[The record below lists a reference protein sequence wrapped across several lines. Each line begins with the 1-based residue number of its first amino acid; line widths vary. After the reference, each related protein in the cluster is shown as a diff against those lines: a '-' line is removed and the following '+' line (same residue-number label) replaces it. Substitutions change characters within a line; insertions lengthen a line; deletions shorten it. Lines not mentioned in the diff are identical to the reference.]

1 MNQSRFSKATAV
13 LVAIIAIVL
22 ILTIVSCVMPA
33 IQPGTPEP
41 ASAATA
47 TVAPESAA
55 ETTAITD
62 TAEVT
67 DTTESTLTDSTTV
80 TETTAL
86 TATDTAT
93 TTGATTTT
101 MAATTAG
108 AAALAPEGTYKD
120 IPVGFTADGYP
131 YRGAPDAPIT
141 LYEYSDYQ
149 CPFCSRYFVQT
160 EPAIDESYVR
170 SGKVRVVFR
179 DFPLAELHPNAPPAH
194 VAANCVADQGAEA
207 YWQMHG
213 LLFQTQSAWN
223 SLADP
228 MSYFT
233 ELAQQVGVDMTVF
246 NSCVE
251 SGDKEPIIAAG
262 IAEARAK
269 GFSGTPSFQLVRAA
283 TDEAF
288 PLVGAQPYDQFSA
301 MLDTLI
307 AGGTPQTEEA
317 QAGSDEIPFWA
328 TAEGLVPDPDRP
340 GYTMAGDFHR
350 GNPDAKVTVI
360 EFSDFQCPY
369 CRKHSL
375 ETQPVLDEKFVDTDQ
390 VYWIFKHFPLS
401 IHPQAPAAGVAA
413 ECAADQGKFW
423 EMHER
428 LFNTIPEWSVNEP
441 NPIFAGLAGELGLD
455 VDKFTTCLTE
465 PAANERVQEDL
476 AAGTAFVRGTPT
488 FIVLYDGQGSII
500 PGALPPDRFIE
511 ILQQVLDGN
520 AQPQ

>member
-1 MNQSRFSKATAV
+1 MNQNRFSKATAL

-33 IQPGTPEP
+33 IQPGTPQPE
-41 ASAATA
+41 AVTTAAI
-47 TVAPESAA
+47 APENTA
-55 ETTAITD
+55 ETTTVTNTTEVTGTTD
-62 TAEVT
+62 STPT
-67 DTTESTLTDSTTV
+67 DTTAV
-80 TETTAL
+80 TETTTL

-93 TTGATTTT
+93 ATGATTTT
-101 MAATTAG
+101 G

-120 IPVGFTADGYP
+120 IPVGFTEDGYP
-131 YRGAPDAPIT
+131 YRGEPDAPIT

-170 SGKVRVVFR
+170 SGQVRVVFR

-233 ELAQQVGVDMTVF
+233 ELATQTGVDMTVF
-246 NSCVE
+246 NSCVQ
-251 SGDKEPIIAAG
+251 SGEKDAVVAAG

-269 GFSGTPSFQLVRAA
+269 GFSGTPSFEFVRSA

-307 AGGTPQTEEA
+307 AGGTPQTEQA
-317 QAGSDEIPFWA
+317 QEGSDEIPFWA
-328 TAEGLVPDPDRP
+328 TAEGLAPDPERP
-340 GYTMAGDFHR
+340 QYTMAGDFHR

-369 CRKHSL
+369 CRKHTQ

-390 VYWIFKHFPLS
+390 VYWVFKHFPLS

-413 ECAADQGKFW
+413 ECAADQGQFW

-428 LFNTIPEWSVNEP
+428 LFNTIPDWSINEP

-500 PGALPPDRFIE
+500 PGALPADRFSE
-511 ILQQVLDGN
+511 ILQQVIDGTV
-520 AQPQ
+520 QPQ